1 MIVFELTHTDNR
13 SLLHAMAGV
22 MGVPYNGEDFIA
34 IQPPAGRGV
43 IKVIELAAELQVL
56 LADIEWH
63 QYFLARRKYSDKR
76 FYVLHFDDVYIN
88 DKATLTVDGEKR
100 EIQQTRYAMV
110 RLTSNVFNNA
120 EEVSAHSHVKSVKV
134 FFSEAWLKKY
144 MGLDDTVDGLQK
156 YISLKTA
163 SFDMEP
169 LDAEYLKLMEELWNV
184 RKDDPLQNIFLQ
196 NRVTLLIERFFTRLA
211 EKMKK
216 WDGGHNISPEDMER
230 FMKVEQLLVKDLS
243 EKPPT
248 IDQLAKLVT
257 MSATRLKKGFK
268 EMYGTGIYTYY
279 QKARLQKAKELLLS
293 GEFSVRETAAATGFY
308 NTANFAAAFKKEFNI
323 LPSQLVNRA

>member
-1 MIVFELTHTDNR
+1 MIVLELTHTDNQSMLR
-13 SLLHAMAGV
+13 QMATL
-22 MGVPYNGEDFIA
+22 MGVPYNGQDFIA
-34 IQPPAGRGV
+34 LRPPAGTGI
-43 IKVIELAAELQVL
+43 IKVIDLAPELQVL
-56 LADIEWH
+56 LADVEFH
-63 QYFLARRKYSDKR
+63 QYFIARRKRSHKR
-76 FYVLHFDDVYIN
+76 YFVLHFDDVYVN
-88 DKATLTVDGEKR
+88 DKAAFTVDGEKM
-100 EIQQTRYAMV
+100 EIKQTRIAMA
-110 RLTSNVFNNA
+110 RLTSNVFSNA
-120 EEVSAHSHVKSVKV
+120 EEVSAHARIKSVKV
-134 FFSEAWLKKY
+134 FFSEGWLKKY

-163 SFDMEP
+163 CFDIEP
-169 LDAEYLKLMEELWNV
+169 LDAEYLKLMEELWNAQQ
-184 RKDDPLQNIFLQ
+184 DDPLQNIFLQ

-230 FMKVEQLLVKDLS
+230 FMRVEQLLVKDLS

-293 GEFSVRETAAATGFY
+293 GEYSVRDTAAATGFY
-308 NTANFAAAFKKEFNI
+308 NTANFATAFKKEFNI